1 MCYSA
6 TASFSASAVLAVMG
20 LVLNVRVRNKNFL
33 PLALI
38 PLLFA
43 AQQAAEGFLWLGIA
57 PNFAKNLFLFVAF
70 VGWPLWIPFA
80 FWFAE
85 EVLWSKQT
93 LAICFGIGLV
103 VSTMLGFTI
112 PGMMSST
119 NGSSIHYTYPS
130 YFDKHSILFVGYA
143 IATVFPFFLS
153 SLPKTSYLGLLFAAS
168 ALLIGWID
176 RTFFI
181 SLWCFVSALISLGLF
196 FILKPYLYT
205 THSKK

>member
-20 LVLNVRVRNKNFL
+20 LTLVLRTQNKKFL

-43 AQQAAEGFLWLGIA
+43 IQQAAEGFLWLGIA
-57 PNFAKNLFLFVAF
+57 PDFAKSLFLFFAF

-85 EVLWSKQT
+85 EVSWSKQT
-93 LAICFGIGLV
+93 LAICFGVGLII
-103 VSTMLGFTI
+103 SSMLGFAI
-112 PGMMSST
+112 PNMT
-119 NGSSIHYTYPS
+119 ASISCASVYYAYPPHF
-130 YFDKHSILFVGYA
+130 YNHDILFASYV

-153 SLPKTSYLGLLFAAS
+153 SLPKTSYFGLLFAAS
-168 ALLIGWID
+168 ALLIAWID

-196 FILKPYLYT
+196 FILSNPLSRK
-205 THSKK
+205 